1 MTGMPAQDGS
11 QAGDPVA
18 VILARMEVKLDNAL
32 TEQARHTT
40 TLDRH
45 DKTLGQHASRLTALE
60 TASSAASQA
69 SRTWPAWA
77 SAAISGLALAVL
89 LLRDLYS

>member
-1 MTGMPAQDGS
+1 MTATPAHDGP
-11 QAGDPVA
+11 QTGDPVA

-32 TEQARHTT
+32 TEQARHTS

-45 DKTLGQHASRLTALE
+45 DKEIGRLGNRVTSLE
-60 TASSAASQA
+60 AAAAAAAAST
-69 SRTWPAWA
+69 RTWPAWA

-89 LLRDLYS
+89 LLKDLYS